1 MYVDSVIVKYFLIN
15 LCNKINLIDVW
26 RCEVLCKF
34 VILIKKK
41 YVLILCV
48 WLCLIYCVKM

>member
-1 MYVDSVIVKYFLIN
+1 MYVNSVIVKYFLIN

-34 VILIKKK
+34 VILIKKIMFWY
-41 YVLILCV
+41 YVYGYV
-48 WLCLIYCVKM
+48 